1 MVKVDQILPTL
12 AFGDA
17 IGNEALHMQRMV
29 QSWGYESRIYTV
41 NSDPRLTGNVR
52 PYADYKRESSAEDI
66 LIFHYAIGSEV
77 TEYVRH
83 LPNRVLL
90 IYHNITPHEYFK
102 GISDE
107 AAALTKQGRDELPL
121 LRKRVTLAVG
131 DSEYNQQEL
140 VRLGFSNTGVLPLI
154 LDFSRYQTEPNPEV
168 LENYRDEAVNLVFV
182 GRFAPNKRLD
192 QLMRLF
198 AHYKRRVQPH
208 ARLFLVGSYVDF
220 ERFYAYLVWLARIL
234 AVDDIHFVAR
244 PDGRSVA
251 TPDLVAYYKLGDIY
265 VSMSEHEGFC
275 VPLVESMIFGLPIVV
290 YNSTAVPSTLG
301 DAGILFNS
309 KNYEELSE
317 TIDLLQTDLTLR
329 RRIVDRQRQ
338 RLPAFDTLRLE
349 SIFRACVEHVVS
361 SEPPHTYW

>member
-17 IGNEALHMQRMV
+17 VGNEALQMQRMIR
-29 QSWGYESRIYTV
+29 SWGYESRIYTV
-41 NSDPRLTGNVR
+41 NSDPRLAGNVR
-52 PYADYKRESSAEDI
+52 RYSEYKRESSADDI

-90 IYHNITPHEYFK
+90 VYHNVTPHEYFK
-102 GISDE
+102 EISD
-107 AAALTKQGRDELPL
+107 AAAVLTKQGRDELPL
-121 LRKRVTLAVG
+121 LRDRVTLAVG
-131 DSEYNQQEL
+131 DSDYNRLEL
-140 VRLGFSNTGVLPLI
+140 AGLGFSNTTVLPLI
-154 LDFSRYQTEPNPEV
+154 LDFSRYQADPNPGV
-168 LENYRDEAVNLVFV
+168 LGKYRDEAVNLIFV

-192 QLMRLF
+192 QLMRMF
-198 AHYKRRVQPH
+198 AHYKRRLQPN
-208 ARLFLVGSYVDF
+208 ARLFLVGSYSDL
-220 ERFYAYLVWLARIL
+220 ERYYAYLIWLAQIL
-234 AVDDIHFVAR
+234 SVGDIHFVVR

-251 TPDLVAYYKLGDIY
+251 TSDLVAYYKLGNVY

-275 VPLVESMIFGLPIVV
+275 VPLVESMIFGIPILA

-317 TIDLLQTDLTLR
+317 TIDLLQTDLNLR
-329 RRIVDRQRQ
+329 RRIIDRQRQ
-338 RLPAFDTLRLE
+338 RLPAFDTIRLE
-349 SIFRACVEHVVS
+349 SIFRACVEQVMA
-361 SEPPHTYW
+361 SEPPHVYW